1 MSSQKYKLD
10 QVFGGREPPAMAEDL
25 RWMGRKR
32 AIFFYSVRFSA
43 AHPV

>member
-25 RWMGRKR
+25 RWMGVN
-32 AIFFYSVRFSA
+32 ALFSSIR
-43 AHPV
+43 